1 MKKQGRNFII
11 LVAVLAVLLAGYY
24 GLVQYN
30 RHQQEKEAD
39 QVDGVVLADI
49 DPENILRFSYRY
61 NGETYAFERVQVTAE
76 PERAGVDTETQQ
88 DAQAAEPQAETQWV
102 SVEDPSLSLMQ
113 SRLDI
118 MAAKFTDVVARD
130 VITAVTDLAQY
141 GLEDPE
147 NVLHW
152 ETAENSYTYYVGE
165 YNSFGGVYYIC
176 EPDSDTVYTVDS
188 SLVTGFGYSLEELIE
203 EEAEATEET
212 EEP

>member
-88 DAQAAEPQAETQWV
+88 DAQAETQWV

-130 VITAVTDLAQY
+130 VITGVTDLAQY